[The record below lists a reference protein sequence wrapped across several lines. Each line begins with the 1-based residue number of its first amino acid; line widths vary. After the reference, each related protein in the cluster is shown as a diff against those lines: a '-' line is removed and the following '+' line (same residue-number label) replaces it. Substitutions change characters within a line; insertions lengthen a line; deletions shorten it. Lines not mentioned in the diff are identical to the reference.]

1 MKKTALLIT
10 LLVACA
16 TLSGCFKTSFVYN
29 NVRPSGDVTEE
40 TRGHLLFGL
49 VAPDKAYRAD
59 RVCPGGV
66 QSVEY
71 FESFGNICLSCITL
85 SIYTPRTIKVTCAA
99 GNAHNFYLNE
109 QDQVVAH
116 ESIDPVTGQST
127 VEDFS
132 SSVF

>member
-1 MKKTALLIT
+1 MKKTALLLT
-10 LLVACA
+10 LLMAVA
-16 TLSGCFKTSFVYN
+16 TLSGCYKTSFAYN
-29 NVRPSGDVTEE
+29 NMRPSGDVTEE
-40 TRGHLLFGL
+40 SRTHLLFGL
-49 VAPDKAYRAD
+49 VAPDRAYRAD

-71 FESFGNICLSCITL
+71 YASFGNMCLSCLTIN
-85 SIYTPRTIKVTCAA
+85 IYTPRTVKVTCAA
-99 GNAHNFYLNE
+99 GGAHNFYLNE